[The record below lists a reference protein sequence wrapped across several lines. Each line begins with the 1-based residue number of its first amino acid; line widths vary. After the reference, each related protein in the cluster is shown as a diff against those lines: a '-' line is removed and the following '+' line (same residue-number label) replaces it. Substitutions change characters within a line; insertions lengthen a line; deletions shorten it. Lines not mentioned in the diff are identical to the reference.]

1 MRKSL
6 IFTGLLLASVAG
18 SSFAASDTSAANMSN
33 FNYNYVDAR
42 IGFSPMTFGAGISK
56 SIHPNAHAILSL
68 DSKFDDDYDM
78 SAGLGFHAPV
88 TNWTDLT
95 GEMLFKMVDGRED
108 YQDDAG
114 LEVNLGIRQ
123 WLGPQFEVGGKAGYY
138 AINDDDDTDEMYG
151 AISGRFHATEL
162 FSIGLE
168 GKLNYIYGD
177 QIMATARF
185 NF

>member
-6 IFTGLLLASVAG
+6 ILTGLLLASG
-18 SSFAASDTSAANMSN
+18 STFAAGDTSSANMSN
-33 FNYNYVDAR
+33 FNYDYIDAR

-56 SIHPNAHAILSL
+56 SIHPNAHAIFSI
-68 DSKFDDDYDM
+68 DSKFDNDYDL

-88 TNWTDLT
+88 NNWADIT
-95 GEMLFKMVDGRED
+95 GEMLFKLVDDRHKF
-108 YQDDAG
+108 DDDPG
-114 LEVNLGIRQ
+114 MEVNLGVRQ
-123 WLGPQFEVGGKAGYY
+123 WLGPQFEIGGKVGYY
-138 AINDDDDTDEMYG
+138 TINNERDTDSMFG
-151 AISGRFHATEL
+151 VLSGRFHATEL

-168 GKLNYIYGD
+168 GKINYIYGD

>member
-1 MRKSL
+1 MHKSL
-6 IFTGLLLASVAG
+6 ILTGLLLAS
-18 SSFAASDTSAANMSN
+18 SSAFAASDTSSTSMSN
-33 FNYNYVDAR
+33 FNYDYVDAR
-42 IGFSPMTFGAGISK
+42 IGFSPLTFGAGVSK

-68 DSKFDDDYDM
+68 DSEFDDDYDL

-88 TNWTDLT
+88 NNWADIT
-95 GEMLFKMVDGRED
+95 GSMLFKLVDDQHKFDNDTGM
-108 YQDDAG
+108 
-114 LEVNLGIRQ
+114 EVNLGVRQ
-123 WLGPQFEVGGKAGYY
+123 WLGPQFEIGGQVGYY
-138 AINDDDDTDEMYG
+138 KINNQVDTDEVYG

-177 QIMATARF
+177 QLMVTTRF